1 MDNNNFTNKVLNDE
15 YTALSTYRGK
25 CNFDT
30 LFRNPV
36 PFKPKPTDEDY
47 ALGRITRFFVK
58 KNTSSNFPIYEVDI
72 TQYEEFVKNSLYK
85 NTYLTWTISGL
96 PYSLI
101 DSTTNELISGAFE
114 LNSYEINRSEKEV
127 SGISNVFSIVCLLI

>member
-85 NTYLTWTISGL
+85 NTYLIWWKTYVWYFPLSPNIWISIRRFNL
-96 PYSLI
+96 
-101 DSTTNELISGAFE
+101 
-114 LNSYEINRSEKEV
+114 
-127 SGISNVFSIVCLLI
+127 